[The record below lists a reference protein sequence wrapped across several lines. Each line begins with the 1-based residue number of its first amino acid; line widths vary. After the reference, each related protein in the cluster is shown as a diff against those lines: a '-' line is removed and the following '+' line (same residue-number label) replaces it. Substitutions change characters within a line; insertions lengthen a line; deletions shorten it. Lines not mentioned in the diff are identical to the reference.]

1 MSFLRRLTS
10 APAASRDDRA
20 KRKEMERKELL
31 EMILESIANVPKAV
45 ERIHTNEKLRQALH
59 QEMGEENSL
68 LHRFFDARQ
77 QQEEVTLGD
86 TLSGDNMRR
95 WDLNRR
101 AVSGDEGDAVN
112 SPLSARPGASLE
124 VYDNYEHSQEGDKDD
139 ESDESDDSSSDYGS
153 EYENDLAEAVN
164 QLCMTDE
171 TLTAVDDI
179 VSDPIGI
186 VQTSFTGGSSAQ
198 ISSSPQSS
206 FGLGVSPGN
215 ASMDGEPVSA
225 LWPRQPNQFAFTQE
239 EDNNVRAED
248 EVYSEMV
255 SSVCEDE
262 TFPDDVDGDEEGDGE
277 NLDDETEEKL
287 FKMDDDDGD
296 AGDGRGDDKEAGLSN
311 GMTPSMLMI
320 RYTVHTVDI
329 KQGDDVLDAESDDS
343 DDDDDAH
350 KEYEVFKLRIIREKN
365 RTGFEPN
372 QDWRPRAG
380 ALIGGRYKVEVAIGE
395 AVFSRTYKCIDTTT
409 EQSVCLKIIKN
420 NKEYF
425 DQGVDEV
432 RVLEYIDRNCKVDER
447 HLVRLLDAFYFREH
461 LIIVTEL
468 LRDNLYEFS
477 RLLLQRGVI
486 NYFSIPRLKK
496 ITIEVLEA
504 LDTLNSLGLV
514 HCDLKPENILIQ
526 NFSAC
531 TVKVIDFGSACFT
544 TDELTSYVQ
553 SRSYRAPEVILGL
566 MYDTKIDL
574 WSLGCVIAEMFT
586 GEVLFRNDSEQTLL
600 ARILA
605 TIGAQEMQNQVEALR
620 LDGEDLQSP
629 QRTAAKEDRKLSSS
643 NVSSSPSG
651 GAGGDNQELIRGVTS
666 DGVGFYTSD
675 KWAKFYPNQ
684 EIAVVTSI
692 GQPPIPPEGYVPL
705 RHGHSRDEQTP
716 EAAMVFKEDVPNG
729 LVDGASSVGSLV
741 GKLHDSSVKY
751 VQLALITGEWF
762 AKRGISVRSSVKADE
777 SNCTLLAGGVA
788 MSALLLRW
796 LNDEL
801 KLQRKVEMLERDA
814 SNGYII
820 AEILHLQGLEPQFES
835 YENSSTTAAK
845 IHNMELLGEKFEAL
859 GISFPVNTRRAI
871 IMENR
876 SAVLQFLLQ
885 LKDFLGRRPK
895 RRPESAKA
903 KVIQSEQSTKTA
915 SVAKSSF
922 PPRDVE
928 ERFLMETTKKFH
940 PKDIRFNK
948 DIDMAVHLRKFQQA
962 QWQAENERNNFH
974 QQAKADK
981 NANSA
986 TGYAA
991 ARAHLQDK
999 AQFMRKWDREHHE
1012 KWKHT
1017 HRLFLSTERDDL
1029 RLELT
1034 LETRRQIYAETKLAE
1049 SQQDA
1054 SVGVVEFEKNMNRL
1068 GLASGGIEQSLR
1080 AIPASDADALA
1091 HFHSLEK
1098 RVENLEFR
1106 PSNNVKMMKELRK
1119 RRKAQ
1124 LAAEKDRRMRRQKA
1138 VADQKRVDTCT
1149 SLVSLEVMTH
1159 ECSPIYPTSFP
1170 ETIDEAGSIVN
1181 PRENDRDFVDIEP
1194 LKRETFLQV
1203 TLPRPT
1209 LFGQGGEEM
1218 RYELDLS
1225 IQNFLSCSEVWAT
1238 LPLQS
1243 RFTTYDVRTDI
1254 QALSERW
1261 ATPIVTLD
1269 TSWHRPPSFI
1279 LLSVF
1284 TEDESGMELARR
1296 VATEHHLAFLQL
1308 DPLVDECVK
1317 MSYEPQ
1323 KLGDQAAP
1331 LSDRERELSA
1341 FGPKITSLRQKSTP
1355 LPDSLTVEIVAKVV
1369 SLCRREAL
1377 VSSLEDA
1384 SNRPP
1389 NGCML
1394 HNFPRTLDEAKLL
1407 EKAILADLP
1416 SEEIDPNNAP
1426 NHEGSTALPEETSV
1440 PVIVSAWGC
1449 VISISL
1455 DELPVVDPKDADKTL
1470 QGSDSSST
1478 LVDKPTLSSSK
1489 IISAENQR
1497 KLALEEEQRVRNE
1510 EQRANLEAHW
1520 SQTTRHIQ
1528 IKRLEL
1534 HRDVLAE
1541 IMHLCID
1548 VYTQPS
1554 YQTIPVVIEC
1564 GLDALPEQLVEERNK
1579 RRKSMNLADR
1589 VMWLKAS
1596 KELELEDEFFQKLLE
1611 MLQKLE
1617 KSLHQKIREP
1627 MAQFDLLF
1635 KPSQRWLSLPS
1646 RSRERVIQ
1654 RCRSISRSSGPSS
1667 NKVEGCQC
1675 PSKQELREVRLII
1688 HSEFSPSHCEPL
1700 HRTLLLQRILTELE
1714 VSLGDMADSRR
1725 VAGNEFVDAFTQDPF
1740 PEVIRAVDIV
1750 YQCLPSICFFLKD
1763 FAIQKLELLRTH
1775 LYDRIPFLSESL
1787 QDFGL
1792 KVVLSQILSLEAMA
1806 AATELG
1812 GDKAGGGEFA
1822 QVAGDEVLGI
1832 FSQVAS
1838 EYSFHLADQ
1847 LPAYQYALSETNVT
1861 TEEISRLLQHVALLC
1876 RFADRLRQ
1884 STGQLYARDVQR
1896 LQQTVQED
1904 IHMKDKS
1911 IAEVM
1916 AEIRAHGGAT
1926 WPIRDL
1932 EISSVSGIATR
1943 LPRAQKENLLT
1954 IAQLCALVHAC
1965 EKWELSDPIAASAF
1979 GGTAIASD
1987 VFVALVLEVAAK
1999 EAFPVR
2005 WRDASAVAAVTL
2017 QQCST
2022 RGAVSWTKFV
2032 WSLLC
2037 IQFTG
2042 MPSLENILAYQQRAL
2057 TLPAVK
2063 RQRQE
2068 ANQEEPRS
2076 IFLSHTD
2083 FCHLPLW
2090 FEERSNP
2097 KGRRDAEKLKKLVF
2111 QLFAKATDQI
2121 DLVPM
2126 LLCWCVHPS
2135 CSFSVRRDLEEFAP
2149 RYPRGLFRVFRLL
2162 RQHCDVHGPTAH
2174 WKSSILA
2181 GSGDLEQPPSL
2192 ESFTSFYHDCPTDL
2206 HRFYLLQNPFEA
2218 LVQP

>member
-1 MSFLRRLTS
+1 
-10 APAASRDDRA
+10 
-20 KRKEMERKELL
+20 
-31 EMILESIANVPKAV
+31 
-45 ERIHTNEKLRQALH
+45 
-59 QEMGEENSL
+59 
-68 LHRFFDARQ
+68 
-77 QQEEVTLGD
+77 
-86 TLSGDNMRR
+86 
-95 WDLNRR
+95 
-101 AVSGDEGDAVN
+101 
-112 SPLSARPGASLE
+112 
-124 VYDNYEHSQEGDKDD
+124 
-139 ESDESDDSSSDYGS
+139 
-153 EYENDLAEAVN
+153 
-164 QLCMTDE
+164 
-171 TLTAVDDI
+171 
-179 VSDPIGI
+179 
-186 VQTSFTGGSSAQ
+186 
-198 ISSSPQSS
+198 
-206 FGLGVSPGN
+206 
-215 ASMDGEPVSA
+215 
-225 LWPRQPNQFAFTQE
+225 
-239 EDNNVRAED
+239 
-248 EVYSEMV
+248 
-255 SSVCEDE
+255 
-262 TFPDDVDGDEEGDGE
+262 
-277 NLDDETEEKL
+277 
-287 FKMDDDDGD
+287 
-296 AGDGRGDDKEAGLSN
+296 
-311 GMTPSMLMI
+311 
-320 RYTVHTVDI
+320 
-329 KQGDDVLDAESDDS
+329 
-343 DDDDDAH
+343 
-350 KEYEVFKLRIIREKN
+350 
-365 RTGFEPN
+365 
-372 QDWRPRAG
+372 
-380 ALIGGRYKVEVAIGE
+380 
-395 AVFSRTYKCIDTTT
+395 
-409 EQSVCLKIIKN
+409 
-420 NKEYF
+420 
-425 DQGVDEV
+425 
-432 RVLEYIDRNCKVDER
+432 
-447 HLVRLLDAFYFREH
+447 
-461 LIIVTEL
+461 
-468 LRDNLYEFS
+468 
-477 RLLLQRGVI
+477 
-486 NYFSIPRLKK
+486 
-496 ITIEVLEA
+496 
-504 LDTLNSLGLV
+504 
-514 HCDLKPENILIQ
+514 
-526 NFSAC
+526 
-531 TVKVIDFGSACFT
+531 
-544 TDELTSYVQ
+544 
-553 SRSYRAPEVILGL
+553 
-566 MYDTKIDL
+566 
-574 WSLGCVIAEMFT
+574 
-586 GEVLFRNDSEQTLL
+586 
-600 ARILA
+600 
-605 TIGAQEMQNQVEALR
+605 MQNQVGALR

-716 EAAMVFKEDVPNG
+716 ESAMVFKEDVPNG
-729 LVDGASSVGSLV
+729 FSVDTLLWNE
-741 GKLHDSSVKY
+741 KLLEQRIM
-751 VQLALITGEWF
+751 QLTAWTRRSPMPRRQKLDCINRMVNQCEWF

-777 SNCTLLAGGVA
+777 SNYTLLAGGVA

-859 GISFPVNTRRAI
+859 GMSFPVNTRRAI
-871 IMENR
+871 IKENR

-885 LKDFLGRRPK
+885 LKDFLGRRPR

-922 PPRDVE
+922 PPRDME
-928 ERFLMETTKKFH
+928 ERFIMETTKKFH

-999 AQFMRKWDREHHE
+999 AQFMREWDREHHE

-1017 HRLFLSTERDDL
+1017 QRLFLSTERDDL

-1080 AIPASDADALA
+1080 AIPTSDADALA
-1091 HFHSLEK
+1091 RFHSLEK
-1098 RVENLEFR
+1098 RVEDLEFR

-1138 VADQKRVDTCT
+1138 VADQKK
-1149 SLVSLEVMTH
+1149 SIETH
-1159 ECSPIYPTSFP
+1159 ETRRSQGDDQDNCQNLGDTDPTSFP
-1170 ETIDEAGSIVN
+1170 ETTDEARSIVN
-1181 PRENDRDFVDIEP
+1181 PREKYLDDKRAELEENYARLRESGSIKREGDMKMLEELRSVKRKKEQFGAWEVCSDAVNGLISLAFEIVTSSDRDFVDIEP

-1203 TLPRPT
+1203 TSPRPT

-1317 MSYEPQ
+1317 MCYEPQ
-1323 KLGDQAAP
+1323 KLGDQAAS
-1331 LSDRERELSA
+1331 LSDRE
-1341 FGPKITSLRQKSTP
+1341 
-1355 LPDSLTVEIVAKVV
+1355 
-1369 SLCRREAL
+1369 
-1377 VSSLEDA
+1377 
-1384 SNRPP
+1384 
-1389 NGCML
+1389 
-1394 HNFPRTLDEAKLL
+1394 
-1407 EKAILADLP
+1407 
-1416 SEEIDPNNAP
+1416 
-1426 NHEGSTALPEETSV
+1426 
-1440 PVIVSAWGC
+1440 
-1449 VISISL
+1449 
-1455 DELPVVDPKDADKTL
+1455 
-1470 QGSDSSST
+1470 
-1478 LVDKPTLSSSK
+1478 
-1489 IISAENQR
+1489 
-1497 KLALEEEQRVRNE
+1497 
-1510 EQRANLEAHW
+1510 
-1520 SQTTRHIQ
+1520 
-1528 IKRLEL
+1528 
-1534 HRDVLAE
+1534 
-1541 IMHLCID
+1541 
-1548 VYTQPS
+1548 PS

-1627 MAQFDLLF
+1627 MATI
-1635 KPSQRWLSLPS
+1635 
-1646 RSRERVIQ
+1646 RSVIQ
-1654 RCRSISRSSGPSS
+1654 AISALAVTAEQDLENELFSGADPFQGLLDQAATKLKAAS
-1667 NKVEGCQC
+1667 G
-1675 PSKQELREVRLII
+1675 PSKQELRE
-1688 HSEFSPSHCEPL
+1688 
-1700 HRTLLLQRILTELE
+1700 RILTELE
-1714 VSLGDMADSRR
+1714 VSLGDMADSHR

-1792 KVVLSQILSLEAMA
+1792 KVVLSQILPREAMA

-1943 LPRAQKENLLT
+1943 LPRAQKENFLT

>member
-1 MSFLRRLTS
+1 M
-10 APAASRDDRA
+10 AS
-20 KRKEMERKELL
+20 
-31 EMILESIANVPKAV
+31 S
-45 ERIHTNEKLRQALH
+45 
-59 QEMGEENSL
+59 G
-68 LHRFFDARQ
+68 
-77 QQEEVTLGD
+77 GD
-86 TLSGDNMRR
+86 
-95 WDLNRR
+95 
-101 AVSGDEGDAVN
+101 
-112 SPLSARPGASLE
+112 
-124 VYDNYEHSQEGDKDD
+124 
-139 ESDESDDSSSDYGS
+139 
-153 EYENDLAEAVN
+153 
-164 QLCMTDE
+164 
-171 TLTAVDDI
+171 
-179 VSDPIGI
+179 
-186 VQTSFTGGSSAQ
+186 
-198 ISSSPQSS
+198 
-206 FGLGVSPGN
+206 GVS
-215 ASMDGEPVSA
+215 AS
-225 LWPRQPNQFAFTQE
+225 
-239 EDNNVRAED
+239 
-248 EVYSEMV
+248 
-255 SSVCEDE
+255 
-262 TFPDDVDGDEEGDGE
+262 
-277 NLDDETEEKL
+277 
-287 FKMDDDDGD
+287 
-296 AGDGRGDDKEAGLSN
+296 
-311 GMTPSMLMI
+311 
-320 RYTVHTVDI
+320 
-329 KQGDDVLDAESDDS
+329 
-343 DDDDDAH
+343 
-350 KEYEVFKLRIIREKN
+350 
-365 RTGFEPN
+365 
-372 QDWRPRAG
+372 
-380 ALIGGRYKVEVAIGE
+380 
-395 AVFSRTYKCIDTTT
+395 
-409 EQSVCLKIIKN
+409 
-420 NKEYF
+420 
-425 DQGVDEV
+425 
-432 RVLEYIDRNCKVDER
+432 
-447 HLVRLLDAFYFREH
+447 
-461 LIIVTEL
+461 
-468 LRDNLYEFS
+468 
-477 RLLLQRGVI
+477 
-486 NYFSIPRLKK
+486 
-496 ITIEVLEA
+496 
-504 LDTLNSLGLV
+504 
-514 HCDLKPENILIQ
+514 
-526 NFSAC
+526 
-531 TVKVIDFGSACFT
+531 
-544 TDELTSYVQ
+544 
-553 SRSYRAPEVILGL
+553 
-566 MYDTKIDL
+566 
-574 WSLGCVIAEMFT
+574 
-586 GEVLFRNDSEQTLL
+586 
-600 ARILA
+600 
-605 TIGAQEMQNQVEALR
+605 QEMQNQVEALR

-729 LVDGASSVGSLV
+729 FSVD
-741 GKLHDSSVKY
+741 
-751 VQLALITGEWF
+751 
-762 AKRGISVRSSVKADE
+762 
-777 SNCTLLAGGVA
+777 TLLWNEK
-788 MSALLLRW
+788 LLEQRIMQLTAWTRRSPMPRRQ
-796 LNDEL
+796 
-801 KLQRKVEMLERDA
+801 KLDCINRMINQSSSNQQRKVEMLERDA

-1017 HRLFLSTERDDL
+1017 QRLFLSTERDDL

-1138 VADQKRVDTCT
+1138 VADQKR
-1149 SLVSLEVMTH
+1149 SIETH
-1159 ECSPIYPTSFP
+1159 ETRRSQGDDQDNCHNLGDTDPTSFP

-1181 PRENDRDFVDIEP
+1181 PREKYLDDKRAELEENYARLREFGSIKREGDMKMLEELRSVKRKKEQFGSWEVCSDAVNGLISLAFEIVSSSDRDFVDIEP

-1627 MAQFDLLF
+1627 MVTI
-1635 KPSQRWLSLPS
+1635 
-1646 RSRERVIQ
+1646 RSVIQ
-1654 RCRSISRSSGPSS
+1654 AISALAVTAEQDLENELFSGADPFQGLLDQAATKLKAASS
-1667 NKVEGCQC
+1667 
-1675 PSKQELREVRLII
+1675 PSKQELRE
-1688 HSEFSPSHCEPL
+1688 
-1700 HRTLLLQRILTELE
+1700 RILTELE
-1714 VSLGDMADSRR
+1714 VSLGDMADSHR

-1763 FAIQKLELLRTH
+1763 FALQKLELLRTH

-1792 KVVLSQILSLEAMA
+1792 KVVLSQILPREAMA

-1943 LPRAQKENLLT
+1943 LPRAQKENFLT

>member
-1 MSFLRRLTS
+1 
-10 APAASRDDRA
+10 
-20 KRKEMERKELL
+20 
-31 EMILESIANVPKAV
+31 
-45 ERIHTNEKLRQALH
+45 
-59 QEMGEENSL
+59 
-68 LHRFFDARQ
+68 
-77 QQEEVTLGD
+77 
-86 TLSGDNMRR
+86 
-95 WDLNRR
+95 
-101 AVSGDEGDAVN
+101 
-112 SPLSARPGASLE
+112 
-124 VYDNYEHSQEGDKDD
+124 
-139 ESDESDDSSSDYGS
+139 
-153 EYENDLAEAVN
+153 
-164 QLCMTDE
+164 
-171 TLTAVDDI
+171 
-179 VSDPIGI
+179 
-186 VQTSFTGGSSAQ
+186 
-198 ISSSPQSS
+198 
-206 FGLGVSPGN
+206 
-215 ASMDGEPVSA
+215 
-225 LWPRQPNQFAFTQE
+225 
-239 EDNNVRAED
+239 
-248 EVYSEMV
+248 
-255 SSVCEDE
+255 
-262 TFPDDVDGDEEGDGE
+262 
-277 NLDDETEEKL
+277 
-287 FKMDDDDGD
+287 
-296 AGDGRGDDKEAGLSN
+296 
-311 GMTPSMLMI
+311 
-320 RYTVHTVDI
+320 
-329 KQGDDVLDAESDDS
+329 
-343 DDDDDAH
+343 
-350 KEYEVFKLRIIREKN
+350 
-365 RTGFEPN
+365 
-372 QDWRPRAG
+372 
-380 ALIGGRYKVEVAIGE
+380 
-395 AVFSRTYKCIDTTT
+395 
-409 EQSVCLKIIKN
+409 
-420 NKEYF
+420 
-425 DQGVDEV
+425 
-432 RVLEYIDRNCKVDER
+432 
-447 HLVRLLDAFYFREH
+447 
-461 LIIVTEL
+461 
-468 LRDNLYEFS
+468 
-477 RLLLQRGVI
+477 
-486 NYFSIPRLKK
+486 
-496 ITIEVLEA
+496 
-504 LDTLNSLGLV
+504 
-514 HCDLKPENILIQ
+514 
-526 NFSAC
+526 
-531 TVKVIDFGSACFT
+531 
-544 TDELTSYVQ
+544 
-553 SRSYRAPEVILGL
+553 
-566 MYDTKIDL
+566 
-574 WSLGCVIAEMFT
+574 
-586 GEVLFRNDSEQTLL
+586 
-600 ARILA
+600 
-605 TIGAQEMQNQVEALR
+605 MQNQVEALR

-729 LVDGASSVGSLV
+729 FSVD
-741 GKLHDSSVKY
+741 
-751 VQLALITGEWF
+751 
-762 AKRGISVRSSVKADE
+762 
-777 SNCTLLAGGVA
+777 TLLWNEKLLEQRIMQLTAWTRRSPMPRRQKLDCINRMINQSGGVA

-1017 HRLFLSTERDDL
+1017 QRLFLSTERDDL

-1138 VADQKRVDTCT
+1138 
-1149 SLVSLEVMTH
+1149 SIETH
-1159 ECSPIYPTSFP
+1159 ETRRSQGDDQDNCHNLGDTDPTSFP

-1181 PRENDRDFVDIEP
+1181 PREKYLDDKRAELEENYARLREFGSIKREGDMKMLEELRSVKRKKEQFGSWEVCSDAVNGLISLAFEIVSSSDRDFVDIEP

-1261 ATPIVTLD
+1261 ATPIVTLN

-1331 LSDRERELSA
+1331 LSDRE
-1341 FGPKITSLRQKSTP
+1341 
-1355 LPDSLTVEIVAKVV
+1355 
-1369 SLCRREAL
+1369 
-1377 VSSLEDA
+1377 
-1384 SNRPP
+1384 
-1389 NGCML
+1389 
-1394 HNFPRTLDEAKLL
+1394 
-1407 EKAILADLP
+1407 
-1416 SEEIDPNNAP
+1416 
-1426 NHEGSTALPEETSV
+1426 
-1440 PVIVSAWGC
+1440 
-1449 VISISL
+1449 
-1455 DELPVVDPKDADKTL
+1455 
-1470 QGSDSSST
+1470 
-1478 LVDKPTLSSSK
+1478 
-1489 IISAENQR
+1489 
-1497 KLALEEEQRVRNE
+1497 
-1510 EQRANLEAHW
+1510 
-1520 SQTTRHIQ
+1520 
-1528 IKRLEL
+1528 
-1534 HRDVLAE
+1534 
-1541 IMHLCID
+1541 
-1548 VYTQPS
+1548 PS

-1627 MAQFDLLF
+1627 MVTI
-1635 KPSQRWLSLPS
+1635 
-1646 RSRERVIQ
+1646 RSVIQ
-1654 RCRSISRSSGPSS
+1654 AISALAVTAEQDLENELFSGADPFQGLLDQAATKLKAASS
-1667 NKVEGCQC
+1667 
-1675 PSKQELREVRLII
+1675 PSKQELRE
-1688 HSEFSPSHCEPL
+1688 
-1700 HRTLLLQRILTELE
+1700 RILTELE
-1714 VSLGDMADSRR
+1714 VSLGDMADSHR

-1763 FAIQKLELLRTH
+1763 FALQKLELLRTH

-1792 KVVLSQILSLEAMA
+1792 KVVLSQILPREAMA

-1943 LPRAQKENLLT
+1943 LPRAQKENFLT